1 MPVADLVW
9 DSPTPVITKLNI
21 FSDGTAAKMIF
32 RLRAVTLI
40 PPQP

>member
-21 FSDGTAAKMIF
+21 FSDDMTAKMIF
-32 RLRAVTLI
+32 RLCVVTLI
-40 PPQP
+40 P